1 MRILVVST
9 PVGRLGSGRGGG
21 VELTASALVAGLLGR
36 GHALTVLA
44 GEGSLLPPA
53 CAGAELWQEAGQDQ
67 PSWQHQARGAAAE
80 IPPRSL
86 LGALWRRAL
95 AQQQRFDVI
104 VNLGYDW
111 LPLWLT
117 PHTST
122 PLAHLVSMG
131 SVAEAMDAQIAA
143 IGRSHPLHLAFHTA
157 AQAADFQLAG
167 PPRLVGN
174 GFDLDRYHF
183 CAQPQAL
190 LGWAGRVAPEKG
202 LEDGA
207 RVAARL
213 GLPLAVWGL
222 REDPDYARRV
232 EALVPAGTLQW
243 RGFLPTEEL
252 QAALGRCAVLLN
264 TPKWNEAF
272 GNVVVEAMAC
282 GVPVAAYARG
292 GPGEL
297 VQEGVNGALAPADDL
312 DGLAA
317 AVARARLVPRRACRH
332 WVERHCSREA
342 FAARLEHW
350 LLAVCESWTRSPQ
363 GAPRGPQPVAPSA
376 EPRRPWGCL

>member
-9 PVGRLGSGRGGG
+9 PVGQLGSGRGGG
-21 VELTASALVAGLLGR
+21 VELTAGALVAGLLGR

-53 CAGAELWQEAGQDQ
+53 CAGAELWQVAGQDQ
-67 PSWQHQARGAAAE
+67 PSWQHQPRGAAVQ

-95 AQQQRFDVI
+95 AQQQSFDVI

-117 PHTST
+117 PHTCT

-131 SVAEAMDAQIAA
+131 SVAEAMDDLIAE
-143 IGRSHPLHLAFHTA
+143 IGRSHPQHLAFHTA

-174 GFDLDRYHF
+174 GFDLDRYRF
-183 CAQPQAL
+183 SEQSEAL

-202 LEDGA
+202 LEDA
-207 RVAARL
+207 AAVAARL

-222 REDPDYARRV
+222 REDPEYARRV
-232 EALVPAGTLQW
+232 EAQVPAGTLRW
-243 RGFLPTEEL
+243 RGFLPTDQL
-252 QAALGRCAVLLN
+252 QAELGRCAVLLN

-297 VQEGVNGALAPADDL
+297 VREGTNGALAQADDL
-312 DGLAA
+312 DGLQA
-317 AVARARLVPRRACRH
+317 AVQRARQVPRQSCRR
-332 WVERHCSREA
+332 WVERHWSCGA
-342 FAARLEHW
+342 FAARLEPW
-350 LLAVCESWTRSPQ
+350 LQAVCESWTR
-363 GAPRGPQPVAPSA
+363 
-376 EPRRPWGCL
+376 RR